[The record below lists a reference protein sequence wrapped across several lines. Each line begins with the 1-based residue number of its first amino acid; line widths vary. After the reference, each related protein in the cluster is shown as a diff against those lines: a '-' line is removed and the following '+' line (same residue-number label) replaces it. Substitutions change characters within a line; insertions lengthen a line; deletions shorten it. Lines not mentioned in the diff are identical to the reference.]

1 MSTFGV
7 RALAVAG
14 MAITL
19 AACHQP
25 VREIRAFPDGARAQ
39 AGIGEINVTTDA
51 PSVTP
56 AIVANL
62 KAALE
67 EVSRTCG
74 DGPSKYALDVRLEN
88 FKGMNAAAAILVGDS
103 TQLAGFVRL
112 TNTQTRDVVGEYY
125 FDEVR
130 AGGGLVGIAVMSGA
144 ATTLP
149 KAFANRVCSDIL
161 RRKVPTAPSGTPHGE
176 NVGGEKSYTPN

>member
-1 MSTFGV
+1 MIVYGV

-14 MAITL
+14 VAMML
-19 AACHQP
+19 AACHEP

-39 AGIGEINVTTDA
+39 AGIGEINVETNA

-62 KAALE
+62 KAALDE
-67 EVSRTCG
+67 ISRTCG
-74 DGPSKYALDVRLEN
+74 NGPNKYALDVRLGN

-130 AGGGLVGIAVMSGA
+130 AGGGLIGIAVMSHA
-144 ATTLP
+144 STTLP
-149 KAFANRVCSDIL
+149 RAFANRVCSDIL
-161 RRKVPTAPSGTPHGE
+161 RRKVPPATTTPPGE
-176 NVGGEKSYTPN
+176 NTGAEKSYKPS

>member
-1 MSTFGV
+1 
-7 RALAVAG
+7 
-14 MAITL
+14 MAISL

-67 EVSRTCG
+67 EISRTCG

-130 AGGGLVGIAVMSGA
+130 AGGGLIGIAVMSGA